1 MTKLFFKNIFS
12 TVYHLFITIDTMSSS
27 LVGLQCIIVFIVLL
41 AKVTKKSRRSFTMN
55 IFYMSLA
62 MTLVRSKASATQ
74 TTFKAKMIL
83 YYVVNYLVFCALQEW
98 ISHEDTY
105 NSIQQIG
112 NTRIKILLWTSL
124 KYSTDVQWCVQGIP
138 KSIKWT

>member
-1 MTKLFFKNIFS
+1 
-12 TVYHLFITIDTMSSS
+12 
-27 LVGLQCIIVFIVLL
+27 
-41 AKVTKKSRRSFTMN
+41 MN
-55 IFYMSLA
+55 IFNMSLA

-124 KYSTDVQWCVQGIP
+124 KYSTDVQWCV
-138 KSIKWT
+138 